1 MSCVCA
7 GGCSAVELDLPFV
20 ERPQVVA
27 QGQIDEVLGRYRQG
41 DFLEHALLDLLEILE
56 AHEKRH
62 G

>member
-1 MSCVCA
+1 M
-7 GGCSAVELDLPFV
+7 ELDLPFV

-27 QGQIDEVLGRYRQG
+27 KGQIDEVLGRYRQG